1 MNYKEEYARL
11 SANNSLDEIKK
22 FNKYLMVVIE
32 FTEVLEQNYPLV
44 SYVKQFVNNDILYE
58 YTLESLCNLEGRNI
72 DSKVL
77 AHNILYCVLVFMRNN
92 NIKHIRDVDSL
103 KQLIPKWKLKEL
115 LSSYLN
121 YCL

>member
-11 SANNSLDEIKK
+11 SGNNSLDEIKK

-32 FTEVLEQNYPLV
+32 FTEVLEQNYQLV

-58 YTLESLCNLEGRNI
+58 YTLESLCNLESRNI

-77 AHNILYCVLVFMRNN
+77 VHNILYCVLVFMRNN
-92 NIKHIRDVDSL
+92 NIKYIRDIDSL